1 MPSHVCS
8 SSTVTSNSAAASSS
22 HWRLFSSHAAMN
34 TGSLHISSIIWSNSR
49 VMDLETKLLYSQLK
63 RIREAIDTAE
73 QLDYTSYCTVHLW
86 KVFYEYER
94 QLHNHINPPTL
105 HKRRSSWIWRTTV
118 HRLLRPRIIHHFTT
132 WQWGITHR
140 LSDGMERHPPNWQV
154 TGFTMKYAVILKRT
168 KKHNKISTKRLTFF
182 SLDDAAHYERNIKL
196 HDPKVI
202 HTELIPDFSWKQ
214 LSTYWTTT
222 LLFIW
227 IRNAKVNF
235 QIMICI
241 YLHHLKEL
249 LKLSH

>member
-1 MPSHVCS
+1 MHNWRKV
-8 SSTVTSNSAAASSS
+8 TVIYYNRGGT
-22 HWRLFSSHAAMN
+22 LVK
-34 TGSLHISSIIWSNSR
+34 

-105 HKRRSSWIWRTTV
+105 HKGGPSWVWRTTV

-214 LSTYWTTT
+214 SSTYWTTT

-227 IRNAKVNF
+227 IRNAKVSTGTTMVLIF
-235 QIMICI
+235 PMVLSAMINR
-241 YLHHLKEL
+241 HLPM
-249 LKLSH
+249 LKHIHCMVRPTKHSWWTTDHGLAL